1 MAAKTPVAF
10 LGLGI
15 MGGGMAR
22 RLLDPRFDLT
32 VYNRSADKTKPLAD
46 AGAKV
51 GTTPREAAAGAAI
64 VISMVA
70 DDNASRGLWLGEN
83 GALAGALR
91 GAVLIECSTL
101 TVGWVRELGE
111 AAAKA
116 GRTLLDA
123 PVTGSKM
130 QAASGEL
137 NFLVGGPTEAL
148 KSARS
153 VLAAMSKSI
162 VHLGPAGSGALL
174 KLINNFL
181 CGVQLVSLAE
191 AMTLIE
197 RSGLDRAKALEV
209 LQNGAPGSPLL
220 KGMSARMT
228 TGDYTPNFLMRLMAK
243 DLTYAIEEGG
253 RHGVPLTTVTTALA
267 AFNQA
272 IQSGRGE
279 QDFSAV
285 VEEYR
290 KTK

>member
-1 MAAKTPVAF
+1 MKPSLRIGF

-22 RLLDPRFDLT
+22 RLLGADFPLT
-32 VYNRSADKTKPLAD
+32 VYNRNPDRAKPFAE
-46 AGAKV
+46 AGAKIAAS
-51 GTTPREAAAGAAI
+51 PREAAAGADI

-83 GALAGALR
+83 GALAGAVK

-101 TVGWVRELGE
+101 TVGWVRELAD

-116 GRTLLDA
+116 GCTLLDA

-130 QAASGEL
+130 QAANGEL
-137 NFLVGGPTEAL
+137 NFLTGGPPEAIER
-148 KSARS
+148 ARPA
-153 VLAAMSKSI
+153 LAVMSKNI
-162 VHLGPAGSGALL
+162 IHLGPSGSGALL

-228 TGDYTPNFLMRLMAK
+228 ARDYTPNFIMRLMAK
-243 DLTYAIEEGG
+243 DLKYAIEEGG

-267 AFNQA
+267 AFNEA
-272 IQSGRGE
+272 IQSGHGE

-290 KTK
+290 KKK